1 MQCRKTWPTENKQSH
16 NIANIFFNT
25 TCICFSDH
33 SLFKVNESKTFDN
46 YYFPSLKSNNPYHF
60 ITKVKTSLMI
70 LFLQYLLEKMKSML
84 NIPISPLH
92 LGLRPC
98 NRSTLEDENG
108 SYSLDGIPPET
119 TIVSPVI

>member
-1 MQCRKTWPTENKQSH
+1 
-16 NIANIFFNT
+16 
-25 TCICFSDH
+25 
-33 SLFKVNESKTFDN
+33 
-46 YYFPSLKSNNPYHF
+46 
-60 ITKVKTSLMI
+60 MI

-119 TIVSPVI
+119 TIVSPVIYEASSDAKKAAAAPMSSVVPSLPSNVFASSSSLYSSIT